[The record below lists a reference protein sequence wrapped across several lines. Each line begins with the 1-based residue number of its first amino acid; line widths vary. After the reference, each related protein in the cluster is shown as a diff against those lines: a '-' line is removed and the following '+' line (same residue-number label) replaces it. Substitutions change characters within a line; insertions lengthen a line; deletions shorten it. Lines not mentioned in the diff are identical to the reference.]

1 MRINLSILEAVDL
14 DRKKAVWPLLVGEG
28 LVPQLKKL
36 KLILLRL
43 ILGSCTLVKKG
54 WNMRLIVRK
63 VQLLQ

>member
-14 DRKKAVWPLLVGEG
+14 DRKKAVWPLLVGE
-28 LVPQLKKL
+28 LKKL